1 MASSPPSSPPQRPM
15 SGVFQAG
22 RSQSRLSYTS
32 KQGGG
37 SRNSDD
43 DGKPVVSVK
52 VGMQLLSPLGGAGG
66 HAMLTRYQH
75 LSCANPSTAAID

>member
-15 SGVFQAG
+15 SGAFQAG

-43 DGKPVVSVK
+43 DGKLTVSVK
-52 VGMQLLSPLGGAGG
+52 VGMQLLSLVGAVGY
-66 HAMLTRYQH
+66 AMLTLYH
-75 LSCANPSTAAID
+75 HPSCANPSTAATD

>member
-1 MASSPPSSPPQRPM
+1 MASSPPSSPTPQRPM

-37 SRNSDD
+37 SRYSDED
-43 DGKPVVSVK
+43 AKPAVLVK
-52 VGMQLLSPLGGAGG
+52 VGMQLLSSVGVVAHP
-66 HAMLTRYQH
+66 MLTRYH
-75 LSCANPSTAAID
+75 LSGANPSTTAAN